1 MNSRVLLLVSLVL
14 LIGASV
20 LGYLAYQST
29 AEAQALAEAAR
40 KKAESSA
47 DEGRTAMVVLARP
60 VRAFEVLAESDLSIE
75 KVKFPL
81 AGSAQSVE
89 AWAGRTLMTDL
100 PAGSPLVET
109 HFSPG
114 GQVARLLRPGERAVA
129 IPVNDVVGG
138 GGFLQPGD
146 VVDIILFMEG
156 DEGRRPSTQVVMR
169 TVRVLSFGT
178 ELIPVPATS
187 GQPAPA
193 DENQSG
199 PSGGR
204 FREAKTAVLAVAEP
218 DVSRLM
224 LANSLGELR
233 LAIVPSEELRLAA
246 VGGITIPVTEVPA
259 AVTSPAPVSSVAPSI
274 MLPSVAT
281 LPVSPRKT
289 AVPEQRHYMT
299 DSVLQLSAARAP
311 TGAAAP
317 LRPRTSVAQSP
328 SVVIIRGLSSESK

>member
-1 MNSRVLLLVSLVL
+1 MNSRILLLVSVLL

-29 AEAQALAEAAR
+29 TEAQALAEAAR

-60 VRAFEVLAESDLSIE
+60 AKAFEVLAEADLVVE
-75 KVKFPL
+75 KVKHPL
-81 AGSAQSVE
+81 TGSAQSAS
-89 AWAGRTLMTDL
+89 AWVGRTLMTDL

-156 DEGRRPSTQVVMR
+156 EEDRRPSTQVVMR
-169 TVRVLSFGT
+169 TVRVLSFGA
-178 ELIPVPATS
+178 ELIPIPSSAAQAENNQEATPA
-187 GQPAPA
+187 
-193 DENQSG
+193 
-199 PSGGR
+199 GGR
-204 FREAKTAVLAVAEP
+204 FREAKTAVLAVAEG

-246 VGGITIPVTEVPA
+246 EATNAPVEPA
-259 AVTSPAPVSSVAPSI
+259 AADASPTTSPAPSI

-281 LPVSPRKT
+281 VPVSQRKS

-299 DSVLQLSAARAP
+299 DSVLQLSAARVASA
-311 TGAAAP
+311 GAKTVP
-317 LRPRTSVAQSP
+317 RSRTSVAQTP